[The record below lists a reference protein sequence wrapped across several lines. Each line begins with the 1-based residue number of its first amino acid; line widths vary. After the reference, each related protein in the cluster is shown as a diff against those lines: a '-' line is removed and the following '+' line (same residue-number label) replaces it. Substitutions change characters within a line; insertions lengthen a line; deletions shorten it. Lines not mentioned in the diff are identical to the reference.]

1 MELLGRCRTT
11 KEFMHDFVDRNFA
24 FLIDWRS
31 APGVQNA
38 RQLLSNLE
46 WAHMYISLHKF
57 EEVLACIQQSTTPQR
72 HQIVVHFQNMINWY
86 KKHTK
91 QLALENL
98 EDIDIDI

>member
-1 MELLGRCRTT
+1 
-11 KEFMHDFVDRNFA
+11 MHTA
-24 FLIDWRS
+24 
-31 APGVQNA
+31 
-38 RQLLSNLE
+38 E
-46 WAHMYISLHKF
+46 HH
-57 EEVLACIQQSTTPQR
+57 PQR